1 MTDQDK
7 INRAI
12 ADALTAQGFE
22 EGLTGK
28 TQYRCNARHIMDRRS
43 KHQECLYMHRISFD
57 VRAACLL
64 PTVEVFVPH
73 DFANP
78 TYLIPALEEY
88 AKRFVIFRIDTYRAR
103 HDGQWNGF
111 LGVDYGNSNGDH
123 KGRETFPARGASY
136 CEALRNAFHAA
147 LGAAAE

>member
-1 MTDQDK
+1 MLETQQ

-12 ADALTAQGFE
+12 AEALTAQGFD
-22 EGLTGK
+22 EGLVGK
-28 TQYRCNARHIMDRRS
+28 TQYRCNAGHIMDRRS

-78 TYLIPALEEY
+78 TYLFPALEAWLAVPNTSREW
-88 AKRFVIFRIDTYRAR
+88 RVVRDDLGFWRAGAR
-103 HDGQWNGF
+103 VE
-111 LGVDYGNSNGDH
+111 GVD
-123 KGRETFPARGASY
+123 PAGTMDRRRMMA
-136 CEALRNAFHAA
+136 ERNAFSAA
-147 LGAAAE
+147 LGVNI